1 MKMKDLSTNML
12 ILLSILLS
20 GYIGAAVA
28 ADESDERI
36 SSLVIGSDM
45 REFAANMADFGF
57 NYQMIFSHEGLVD
70 YDSNGEIVPRLAE
83 SWDTDDMN
91 KWVFHLVKNATW
103 HDGVPFTSKDVK
115 FTIEYTRDKKI
126 LYGPTTYSEIE
137 SIDTPDDHTV
147 VLNLKEPN
155 VVCLARLAN
164 VPIILPEHIYA
175 NVDDPKKFTDV
186 DKMFIGTGAYIFDS
200 YDKAAGIVNFKA
212 NEVYWAGKPAI
223 ENIEMRL
230 FKNQD
235 TMMMALQNGEI
246 DLPYLYSKGASY
258 YYVPKLL
265 KNERIEVMTFDS
277 LGIKNTI
284 IFNTQ
289 KKPFDSKDLRQ
300 AISFAINY
308 DELMNLMTAGYGK
321 IPTSGLVLES
331 TKYYIETRPM
341 EYDVEKAKTMLDT
354 LGFKDI
360 DDDGFREMPDG
371 SKFNPELLV
380 ESSNDESVRAS
391 ELIKKD
397 LDAVGIDLKIKLA
410 DDPTYWDI
418 VEEKREHEMM
428 LGGLAFWTTKGYKG
442 YYTSIMD
449 SRNYGWANINDTAYQ
464 SIADNLGTTMDESER
479 EKLVEEIQNYYSNE
493 LPAIPLYSMDFIQP
507 YNKKYEGYVTHPM
520 WGVLSLGT
528 FMNLHESD
536 E

>member
-1 MKMKDLSTNML
+1 MEFRATSIR
-12 ILLSILLS
+12 ILVIIGILLS
-20 GYIGAAVA
+20 GCIGSAMAANA
-28 ADESDERI
+28 SSDRI
-36 SSLVIGSDM
+36 SNLVIGSDM

-57 NYQMIFSHEGLVD
+57 NYQMIFTHEGLVD

-83 SWDTDDMN
+83 SWNTDDMK

-103 HDGVPFTSKDVK
+103 NDGVPFTSKDVK

-126 LYGPTTYSEIE
+126 LYGSTTYSEIDSVE
-137 SIDTPDDHTV
+137 TPDDHTV
-147 VLNLKEPN
+147 ILNLKEPN

-164 VPIILPEHIYA
+164 VPIILPEHIFA

-186 DKMFIGTGAYIFDS
+186 EKMFVGTGPYTLGS

-212 NEVYWAGKPAI
+212 NDNYWAGKPAI
-223 ENIEMRL
+223 KNIEMRL

-246 DLPYLYSKGASY
+246 DLPYLYSKGVSY
-258 YYVPKLL
+258 YYVPKLVESQNI
-265 KNERIEVMTFDS
+265 KVMTFDS
-277 LGIKNTI
+277 LGIKNAV

-300 AISFAINY
+300 ALSFAINY

-321 IPTSGLVLES
+321 KTNSGLVLES

-341 EYDVEKAKTMLDT
+341 EYDAEKAKTLLDG
-354 LGFKDI
+354 LGYKDI

-371 SKFNPELLV
+371 SKFDPEILV
-380 ESSNDESVRAS
+380 ESSNDDSVRAS

-397 LDAVGIDLKIKLA
+397 FEAIGIDLTIKLA
-410 DDPTYWDI
+410 DDSAYWDI
-418 VEEKREHEMM
+418 VEKKREHEMM
-428 LGGLAFWTTKGYKG
+428 LSGLPFWTTKGYKG
-442 YYTSIMD
+442 YYTSVMD
-449 SRNYGWANINDTAYQ
+449 SRNYGWANINDTAYHA
-464 SIADNLGTTMDESER
+464 IADELGTTLDDSQK
-479 EKLVEEIQNYYSNE
+479 EKLVEEIQNYYSEN

-528 FMNLHESD
+528 FMGLHKSEG
-536 E
+536 